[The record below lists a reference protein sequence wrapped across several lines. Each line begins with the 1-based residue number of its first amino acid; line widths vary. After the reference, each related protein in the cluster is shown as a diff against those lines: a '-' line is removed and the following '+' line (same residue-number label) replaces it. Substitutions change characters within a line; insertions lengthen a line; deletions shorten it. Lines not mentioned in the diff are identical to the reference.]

1 MARSDAS
8 IYKYPMPKWLLD
20 LNIIEAKNLMD
31 TDSGITQGVSDPFC
45 MIYLDPANQGRT
57 EIVRNDLNPVWNH
70 RSVFSVFR
78 KNIQIVINVKDADDL
93 KDFTSMPNLDNV

>member
-1 MARSDAS
+1 
-8 IYKYPMPKWLLD
+8 MPKWLLD

-78 KNIQIVINVKDADDL
+78 KNIQIVINVKERAALNILRYD
-93 KDFTSMPNLDNV
+93 S